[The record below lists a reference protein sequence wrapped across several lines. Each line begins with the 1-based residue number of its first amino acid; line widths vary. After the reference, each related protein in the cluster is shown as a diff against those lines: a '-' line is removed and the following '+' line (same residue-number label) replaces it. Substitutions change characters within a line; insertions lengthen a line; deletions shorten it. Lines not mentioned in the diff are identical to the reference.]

1 MTTKTI
7 YDTQTHT
14 VTSCAPT
21 VTNCPAGPH
30 VTVVTV
36 PVTTTVCP
44 VTQDFSVST
53 VYQTQTYV
61 VTKCPPTVTNC
72 PVGKTTTEVKPTV
85 TVCPVTSAPSGP
97 KSSNAP
103 VVPSPGGSNSTS
115 GVAKP
120 TGGNPTSAGGSKPT
134 SPSGP
139 ISMVSQI
146 CPRFP
151 CNNTGS
157 STQAKHSLTIQ
168 REPPRPFPA
177 SSLPLVSPPPSSSSA
192 KRQTRSG

>member
-61 VTKCPPTVTNC
+61 VTKCPATVTNC
-72 PVGKTTTEVKPTV
+72 PVGKTTTEVVPTV

-103 VVPSPGGSNSTS
+103 VVPGPGSNSTS

-120 TGGNPTSAGGSKPT
+120 TGGNPGGNPTSAGGSKPT

-139 ISMVSQI
+139 IS
-146 CPRFP
+146 
-151 CNNTGS
+151 
-157 STQAKHSLTIQ
+157 
-168 REPPRPFPA
+168 
-177 SSLPLVSPPPSSSSA
+177 LVSSDMFSLHQGGII
-192 KRQTRSG
+192 QTSKTVANNQ